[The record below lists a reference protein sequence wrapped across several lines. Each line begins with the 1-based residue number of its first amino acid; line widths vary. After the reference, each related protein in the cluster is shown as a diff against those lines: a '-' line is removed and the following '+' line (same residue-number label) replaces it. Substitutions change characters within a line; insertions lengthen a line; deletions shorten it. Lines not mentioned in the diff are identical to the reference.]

1 MLVGIG
7 DEPHT
12 ATMDI
17 TTLRASQATLKERYR
32 TDPQAARTP
41 LSATADW
48 RDSGITTTVDGWAG
62 PVRAG
67 LHLATGGDGHDA
79 CSGDMLLQALLG
91 CAGVTLRSVAA
102 AMRLEI
108 GAVQL
113 RADGYFD
120 ARGTLGV
127 DRSAP
132 VGAQDVV
139 VTATLDTDADDA
151 ALARLGEL
159 TERYCVVAQS
169 MREVPRFVLRRL
181 S

>member
-1 MLVGIG
+1 
-7 DEPHT
+7 
-12 ATMDI
+12 MDI
-17 TTLRASQATLKERYR
+17 TTVRASQATLKERYR
-32 TDPQAARTP
+32 TDPQTARTP

-48 RDSGITTTVDGWAG
+48 RDPGVTTTVDCWVG
-62 PVRAG
+62 PVRVG
-67 LHLATGGDGHDA
+67 LHVATGGDGQDA

-108 GAVQL
+108 RAVQL

-132 VGAQDVV
+132 VGVRDVV
-139 VTATLDTDADDA
+139 VTATLDTNADDA
-151 ALARLGEL
+151 TLARLAEL
-159 TERYCVVAQS
+159 TERYCVVAQT
-169 MREVPRFVLRRL
+169 MRDVPRFVTQRL
-181 S
+181 N